1 MDLSGGT
8 ESSPR
13 KVRAGS
19 MRVVAWVMLSNIS
32 TSGVLQDLQL
42 LFGKFA
48 VPPLGEAAEL
58 HGPNT
63 HPFQGEKSQP
73 HRGAGPSY
81 YAVTALVDGQVEGG
95 SLPRSAETGELRG
108 EHLTVFEPWAPLEDS
123 EALFEV
129 FCGERGEG
137 HLVLLL
143 YLGGGVGDVVGERSV
158 VGEEE

>member
-19 MRVVAWVMLSNIS
+19 MRWAAWVVLPKIS
-32 TSGVLQDLQL
+32 TSGVLQNLQL
-42 LFGKFA
+42 LFGKLA
-48 VPPLGEAAEL
+48 VPPLGEAAER
-58 HGPNT
+58 HGANT
-63 HPFQGEKSQP
+63 HPFQGEKGQP
-73 HRGAGPSY
+73 YRGAGPSY

-108 EHLTVFEPWAPLEDS
+108 KHLTVFEPWALFEVG
-123 EALFEV
+123 ETLFEV

-137 HLVLLL
+137 QLVLLL
-143 YLGGGVGDVVGERSV
+143 YLGGGVGDAVGERPV

>member
-8 ESSPR
+8 QSSPR

-19 MRVVAWVMLSNIS
+19 MRVVAGVMLSNIP

-42 LFGKFA
+42 LFGKLA
-48 VPPLGEAAEL
+48 VPPLGEATEL
-58 HGPNT
+58 HGANT
-63 HPFQGEKSQP
+63 HPFQGEKSQTY
-73 HRGAGPSY
+73 RGAGPSY

-95 SLPRSAETGELRG
+95 SLTRSAETDELRG
-108 EHLTVFEPWAPLEDS
+108 DHLTVFEPWAPLEGG

-129 FCGERGEG
+129 SCRERGEG
-137 HLVLLL
+137 QLVLLL
-143 YLGGGVGDVVGERSV
+143 YLGGGVGDAVGERSV

>member
-8 ESSPR
+8 KSSPR

-19 MRVVAWVMLSNIS
+19 MRVVAGVMLSTIP

-42 LFGKFA
+42 LFGKLA
-48 VPPLGEAAEL
+48 VPPLGEATEL
-58 HGPNT
+58 HGANT

-73 HRGAGPSY
+73 YRGAGPSY
-81 YAVTALVDGQVEGG
+81 YAVTALVNGQVEGG
-95 SLPRSAETGELRG
+95 SLPRSVKTGELRG
-108 EHLTVFEPWAPLEDS
+108 EHLTVFEPWAHFEGG

-143 YLGGGVGDVVGERSV
+143 YLGGRVGDMVGEWSV